1 MVKRSIGS
9 DLYYLLPLLIAA
21 AVFRFW
27 NYDDW
32 SLTNDE
38 LSALTR
44 LKFDSISEM
53 LEKGVRTNDMH
64 PMGVQSFLWVWT
76 EIFGMEATWLRLPFV
91 CMGVAS
97 VFLLY
102 AVAKNFFGPFPA
114 LLATAVFSG
123 LDFPV
128 LYAQLARPY
137 SPGLF
142 FSLLFVY
149 TWSNWIWYPERKKR
163 LNQAV
168 FILAGVGCMYIHYFS
183 FLFAAIVGLSGLF
196 MLQRTAL
203 KEYVFCGMTMFILY
217 LPNLDVFLTQFGV
230 GGLGGAEGWLGVP
243 ESDAIWQY
251 VLYGFNSS
259 VFLIVLLLVVGSV
272 GFFANRKSI
281 SWNRRHTLAFLFF
294 LLPALVAYFYSVFGN
309 PVFQNSI
316 LLFSFPM
323 LVMLIFSFFTP
334 EINRPW
340 QGLLAGAL
348 LVISFC
354 TAVADGERYAQQF
367 APFKDV
373 VQKCAT
379 YNRIYGSYKVDA
391 SVNVIHPNYVRYYSE
406 GLQDFPPLRQYHC
419 TTAQEFLALKKILE
433 VSKGDV
439 FIHAWANTYHAPEVE
454 MIIQSS
460 YPYLIQR
467 DSFFNAGVLV
477 YTRDSSIRRAAL
489 PMLLFQDFSD
499 AETNKWQN
507 DSLVRTSDVASSG
520 VYSWIIKE
528 GQEYSPGIKEKA
540 SRMGFTPGAVYKLS
554 CKFRSD
560 QDLKEV
566 KGVVSVDRDGVN
578 ILWRGIALQPFAAD
592 SGWNTFYA
600 GYKLQEAILPDDI
613 VSVYFFNPAGEE
625 FWLDDIRFVVEAR

>member
-1 MVKRSIGS
+1 MFKKSS
-9 DLYYLLPLLIAA
+9 AADLYYLLPLLIAA

-27 NYDDW
+27 NYDEW

-44 LKFDSISEM
+44 LKFDSFSEM

-76 EIFGMEATWLRLPFV
+76 DLFGVEATWLRLPFV

-97 VFLLY
+97 VLLLY
-102 AVAKNFFGPFPA
+102 LVARNFFGSFAA
-114 LLATAVFSG
+114 LLTTAVFSG

-149 TWSNWIWYPERKKR
+149 TWSNWMWFPERHKR

-168 FILAGVGCMYIHYFS
+168 FILAGTGCMYTHYFS
-183 FLFAAIVGLSGLF
+183 FLFAAVVGLSGLF

-203 KEYVFCGMTMFILY
+203 KEYIFCGIAMFILY

-230 GGLGGAEGWLGVP
+230 GGLGGAEGWLGAP
-243 ESDAIWQY
+243 EGDAIWQY
-251 VLYGFNSS
+251 IFYGFNSS
-259 VFLIVLLLVVGSV
+259 MLLIAVLLVVGAV
-272 GFFANRKSI
+272 GFFVNRKSI
-281 SWNRRHTLAFLFF
+281 SWSMRHTFAFLFF
-294 LLPALVAYFYSVFGN
+294 LIPALVAYYYSVFGN

-323 LVMLIFSFFTP
+323 LVMLIFSFFSTD
-334 EINRPW
+334 NLRPW
-340 QGLLAGAL
+340 QGLFAGAL
-348 LVISFC
+348 LLISVY
-354 TAVADGERYAQQF
+354 TAVADGERYAQRF

-373 VQKCAT
+373 VRKCAS
-379 YNRIYGSYKVDA
+379 YSRMYGPLKVEA
-391 SVNVIHPNYVRYYSE
+391 SVNVIHPAYIQYYSE
-406 GLQDFPPLRQYHC
+406 VLEELPSFKQYHC
-419 TTAQEFLALKKILE
+419 TTPQEFLQLNRILM
-433 VSKGDV
+433 SSTSDV
-439 FIHAWANTYHAPEVE
+439 FIHAWANAYHAPEVE
-454 MIIQSS
+454 MIIQAHF
-460 YPYLIQR
+460 PYLVQR
-467 DSFFNAGVLV
+467 DSFFNAGILV
-477 YTRDSSIRRAAL
+477 YARDSTIERAAL
-489 PMLLFQDFSD
+489 PMLLFQDFTD

-507 DSLVRTSDVASSG
+507 DSLVRTTEVASSG
-520 VYSWIIKE
+520 IYSWSMKP
-528 GQEYSPGIKEKA
+528 GQEYSPGIKDKA
-540 SRMGFTPGAVYKLS
+540 SRLGFTAGAVYKLT
-554 CKFRSD
+554 CNFRST
-560 QDLKEV
+560 QELKEA

-600 GYKLQEAILPDDI
+600 GYKLQESILPDDV
-613 VSVYFFNPAGEE
+613 VSVYFFNPAGEP
-625 FWLDDIRFVVEAR
+625 FWLDDIRFTVESR